1 MYFVSHRVL
10 SQVHELILRCS
21 LPTHGSS
28 LDKEGTNGMIL
39 LDVIRPENQ
48 AIQLMVMEDNKQQ
61 AFFTVGDVLTVRQ
74 LIFPRGIAL
83 AVAVAVVLIGI
94 LIRIFNECG

>member
-1 MYFVSHRVL
+1 
-10 SQVHELILRCS
+10 
-21 LPTHGSS
+21 
-28 LDKEGTNGMIL
+28 MIL